1 LSAPEIAVTAGA
13 KFGRRLRATR
23 KAQKL
28 KIAQLA
34 EKADTGIKH
43 LGRIERG
50 EKVPSFDL
58 IIALAEAMDVS
69 PATFF
74 EFDPP
79 EPEPKVLRKQLDQLL
94 ANREPG
100 QLRQAHRLLRVLF
113 EL

>member
-1 LSAPEIAVTAGA
+1 MTAA
-13 KFGRRLRATR
+13 ARFGRRLRSVR

-34 EKADTGIKH
+34 ERADTGVKH

-50 EKVPSFDL
+50 EKQPSFDL
-58 IIALAEAMDVS
+58 IIALAEAMNVS

-74 EFDPP
+74 EFDSSQTDPRL
-79 EPEPKVLRKQLDQLL
+79 LRKQLNQLL
-94 ANREPG
+94 GNREPK
-100 QLRQAHRLLRVLF
+100 QLQQAHRLLRAFF